1 MRWWAWAFTRPTLV
15 TTFKDLI
22 QSSKQTGRCLE
33 RWWYWQ
39 LWWHCVLPVKILGC
53 FPVSCFPQIMEDRIY
68 SQAPSRFPI
77 NTGYVE
83 VRNLYGSHLQL
94 SAVINSCWKV
104 FQGWALYSEG
114 LGYDIDMYGNPLDR
128 YKTDTSPK
136 QWEVEVPFFQFWP
149 PERRDLP
156 RLPPRRWHGDARARL
171 DPGEKNA
178 KKKNQRIRMQSKKNW
193 RTRRLSK
200 KIEESEGKVKKSKNQ
215 NAK

>member
-1 MRWWAWAFTRPTLV
+1 M
-15 TTFKDLI
+15 
-22 QSSKQTGRCLE
+22 
-33 RWWYWQ
+33 
-39 LWWHCVLPVKILGC
+39 KIVGC
-53 FPVSCFPQIMEDRIY
+53 FPASCFPQIMEDRIY

-83 VRNLYGSHLQL
+83 VRNLQFS
-94 SAVINSCWKV
+94 VINQCWKV

-114 LGYDIDMYGNPLDR
+114 LGYDINMYGNPLDR
-128 YKTDTSPK
+128 YKTDKSPK
-136 QWEVEVPFFQFWP
+136 QSEVEVPFQFWP